1 MAKGKK
7 KENLTPE
14 ERLQVALVPTWEQPY
29 KVPEN
34 WCWTKL
40 SSLSNLI
47 SKGTTPKG
55 GKSSYSNKGVKFL
68 RVENINDDGTI
79 SHDNI
84 AYVSEETHKT
94 FLKRSIL
101 EENDILISI
110 AGTLGKTGIVRSVD
124 LPMNTNQA
132 VAFVRTVSDRVNVK
146 YIKNSIDSPVIQD
159 LLLRK
164 TKVTSI
170 PNLTLEIIGECPI
183 PLPPLPEQQRIV
195 DRIDSL
201 FAKLDEA
208 KQKAQ
213 DALDSFETRKAA
225 ILHKAFTGELTAQ
238 WRKEHDVGMESWNKT
253 ILKDVCKVN
262 PKKIDTNRLPD
273 DLEVS
278 FFPMASLS
286 EIYGEI
292 TEPQTRL
299 LKEVKKG
306 FTNFLEGD
314 VVFAKI
320 TPCMENGK
328 SAIIENLVNGIGY
341 GTTEFYVLRCNE
353 NLYNRYLYHMV
364 RDTSFRHK
372 AKAVMSGAVG
382 QQRVPKSFMENYP
395 LDLPSVPEQ
404 IEIVLILEDFFTKE
418 QQAKEAAEA
427 VLEQIDLIK
436 KSILAR
442 AFRGELGTNDPTE
455 ESAVE
460 LVKEV
465 IEKSAEIN
473 NKPKTR
479 TKRTVIPGEIKSA
492 LSNSNEEEIVRLLIK
507 SVPKAVSVQT
517 IMSISKKKFELIDA
531 LRSLERKQIVIQNS
545 LGEYLLKR

>member
-1 MAKGKK
+1 MAKAKK
-7 KENLTPE
+7 KETLTPE
-14 ERLQVALVPTWEQPY
+14 ECLQAALVPDWEQPY

-55 GKSSYSNKGVKFL
+55 GKSSYSNNGVKFL

-79 SHDNI
+79 SHENI

-110 AGTLGKTGIVRSVD
+110 AGTLGKTGIIRNVD

-132 VAFVRTVSDRVNVK
+132 VAFVRTASDKVNVK

-159 LLLRK
+159 LLLGK

-170 PNLTLEIIGECPI
+170 PNLTLETIGECPI

-195 DRIDSL
+195 DRIESL

-208 KQKAQ
+208 KQKTQ

-238 WRKEHDVGMESWNKT
+238 WRKEHGVGMEQWKQICFDNSFIKMQNGLAKRSGSSGVPYSVLRLANLSDAGISTEDMRT
-253 ILKDVCKVN
+253 ILLDTKEQENYGLKKNDVLMIRVN
-262 PKKIDTNRLPD
+262 GSKENVGKQFLLTTDNQWAFCDHIIRIKYKENLLPAYMVYFSKSDTYKLYVENHM
-273 DLEVS
+273 VS
-278 FFPMASLS
+278 SAGQNTISRKGMASLS
-286 EIYGEI
+286 IPVPDLRE
-292 TEPQTRL
+292 QT
-299 LKEVKKG
+299 
-306 FTNFLEGD
+306 
-314 VVFAKI
+314 
-320 TPCMENGK
+320 
-328 SAIIENLVNGIGY
+328 
-341 GTTEFYVLRCNE
+341 
-353 NLYNRYLYHMV
+353 
-364 RDTSFRHK
+364 
-372 AKAVMSGAVG
+372 
-382 QQRVPKSFMENYP
+382 
-395 LDLPSVPEQ
+395 
-404 IEIVLILEDFFTKE
+404 EIVHILDDLLAKE
-418 QQAKEAAEA
+418 QQAKDAAEA

-460 LVKEV
+460 LVRN
-465 IEKSAEIN
+465 II
-473 NKPKTR
+473 
-479 TKRTVIPGEIKSA
+479 
-492 LSNSNEEEIVRLLIK
+492 
-507 SVPKAVSVQT
+507 
-517 IMSISKKKFELIDA
+517 
-531 LRSLERKQIVIQNS
+531 
-545 LGEYLLKR
+545 

>member
-1 MAKGKK
+1 MAKAKK
-7 KENLTPE
+7 KETLTPE
-14 ERLQVALVPTWEQPY
+14 ERLQAALVPDWEQPY

-55 GKSSYSNKGVKFL
+55 GKSSYSNNGVKFL

-79 SHDNI
+79 SHENI

-110 AGTLGKTGIVRSVD
+110 AGTLGKTGIIRNVD

-132 VAFVRTVSDRVNVK
+132 VAFVRTASDKVNVK

-159 LLLRK
+159 LLLGK

-170 PNLTLEIIGECPI
+170 PNLTLETIGECPI

-195 DRIDSL
+195 DRIESL

-238 WRKEHDVGMESWNKT
+238 WRKEHGVGMESWEENGLGKYVDSQYGYT
-253 ILKDVCKVN
+253 ESASQEQIGPKFLRITDIQNGIVNWDDVPFCKISDNDFDRYAVSKN
-262 PKKIDTNRLPD
+262 DIMVARTGATTGKSYLIVDDVEAVFASYLIRIKIKSAKLLPQY
-273 DLEVS
+273 LY
-278 FFPMASLS
+278 FFLQSQ
-286 EIYGEI
+286 IYWSQI
-292 TEPQTRL
+292 TEFSAGIAQPGVNAKK
-299 LKEVKKG
+299 LKQ
-306 FTNFLEGD
+306 
-314 VVFAKI
+314 I
-320 TPCMENGK
+320 
-328 SAIIENLVNGIGY
+328 
-341 GTTEFYVLRCNE
+341 VLPIP
-353 NLYNRYLYHMV
+353 
-364 RDTSFRHK
+364 
-372 AKAVMSGAVG
+372 A
-382 QQRVPKSFMENYP
+382 
-395 LDLPSVPEQ
+395 VPEQ
-404 IEIVLILEDFFTKE
+404 TEIVRILDDLLAKE
-418 QQAKEAAEA
+418 QQAKETAET

-442 AFRGELGTNDPTE
+442 AFRGELGTNNLAE

-465 IEKSAEIN
+465 I
-473 NKPKTR
+473 
-479 TKRTVIPGEIKSA
+479 
-492 LSNSNEEEIVRLLIK
+492 
-507 SVPKAVSVQT
+507 
-517 IMSISKKKFELIDA
+517 
-531 LRSLERKQIVIQNS
+531 
-545 LGEYLLKR
+545 